1 MNEDIVYGRSTGLIL
16 LSPLIAIII
25 NNIDSWKDSR
35 KNTTKNLYYRQISQV
50 FFKVKQYNKNVF

>member
-1 MNEDIVYGRSTGLIL
+1 MNEDIVYGGATGLIL

>member
-1 MNEDIVYGRSTGLIL
+1 MNGDIIYGMVLL
-16 LSPLIAIII
+16 LSPFIAIII
-25 NNIDSWKDSR
+25 INIGSWKDSR